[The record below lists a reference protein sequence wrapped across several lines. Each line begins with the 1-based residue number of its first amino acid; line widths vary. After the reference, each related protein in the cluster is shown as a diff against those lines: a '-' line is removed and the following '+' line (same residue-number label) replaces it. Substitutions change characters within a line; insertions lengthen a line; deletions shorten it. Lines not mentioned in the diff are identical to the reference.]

1 MTVEDTRAALLSL
14 LCDKILINLHIW
26 SEFDKTFTRVATVL
40 ESLETIATLVNYA
53 YKSFIKFTLAL
64 DQRRNIAA
72 YVNLEV
78 EDVEERSLLNRHFRA
93 HLNCFTLPP

>member
-26 SEFDKTFTRVATVL
+26 GEFDKTFISVATIL
-40 ESLETIATLVNYA
+40 ESETIATLVNYA
-53 YKSFIKFTLAL
+53 FKSFIKFTPPL

-78 EDVEERSLLNRHFRA
+78 EDVEE
-93 HLNCFTLPP
+93 